1 MRILVVGGGA
11 REHALVWKI
20 AQSSLV
26 KKIFCAP
33 GNAGIAQLA
42 ECVPIHVTDIKA
54 LAAFA
59 TDSKIDLTV
68 IGPEVPLVAGVVD
81 VFEAM
86 GLPVFGPSKEPA
98 KLEGSKAFSKE
109 IMRSAGIPTADFWTC
124 HSREE
129 AAKVLNDYYAHRDSR
144 TDKIVIKAD
153 GIAAGKGVTVANN
166 RQEADEALDLMMN
179 DRIFGASGDSVVIEE
194 CLIGEEASIMAITD
208 GATVLP
214 LIPSQDHKRI
224 YEGDLGANTG
234 GMGAY
239 TPVPVIPENTTV
251 LALERI
257 IKPAINAIRE
267 LGIPYRGILYAG
279 VIVTA
284 NGPKCIEFNCR
295 LGDPDGYALGIPAGA
310 QHHGLRRRHPADRH
324 REEERHHDDR
334 LRHRTGERAGH
345 AVQRRGGDCRGL
357 PRALPADH
365 DDQFRHA
372 RRRDSDRARARCRRR
387 LAPPAWPRG
396 GRRPP
401 GVAAAHALYHS
412 GHLPLYGS
420 FHAPARPEAQ
430 PGRTTDR
437 SRAGGE
443 VRCGLQKAE

>member
-1 MRILVVGGGA
+1 MDR
-11 REHALVWKI
+11 
-20 AQSSLV
+20 
-26 KKIFCAP
+26 
-33 GNAGIAQLA
+33 
-42 ECVPIHVTDIKA
+42 
-54 LAAFA
+54 AA
-59 TDSKIDLTV
+59 DSKIDLTV

-109 IMRSAGIPTADFWTC
+109 IMRAAGIPTADFWTC

-166 RQEADEALDLMMN
+166 RQEADEALDLMMS

-224 YEGDLGANTG
+224 FEGDAGANTG

-239 TPVPVIPENTTV
+239 TPVPVIPDNTTD
-251 LALERI
+251 LTLERI

-284 NGPKCIEFNCR
+284 EGPKCIEFNCR
-295 LGDPDGYALGIPAGA
+295 LGDPETEVVLPMMESDLVQLMLSSIDCTLDKLEVVWKPGAAACIVAASGGYP
-310 QHHGLRRRHPADRH
+310 
-324 REEERHHDDR
+324 
-334 LRHRTGERAGH
+334 
-345 AVQRRGGDCRGL
+345 GDYETGL
-357 PRALPADH
+357 PISGLKEASEIEGCTLFHAGTSFEKGEIVTSGGRVICVTGQGEDLISALARAYTAMSHL
-365 DDQFRHA
+365 QFEGIYF
-372 RRRDSDRARARCRRR
+372 RRDIASRVLRASQ
-387 LAPPAWPRG
+387 
-396 GRRPP
+396 
-401 GVAAAHALYHS
+401 V
-412 GHLPLYGS
+412 
-420 FHAPARPEAQ
+420 
-430 PGRTTDR
+430 
-437 SRAGGE
+437 
-443 VRCGLQKAE
+443 

>member
-42 ECVPIHVTDIKA
+42 ECVPIQVTDIKA

-59 TDSKIDLTV
+59 SESKIDLTV

-179 DRIFGASGDSVVIEE
+179 DRVFGASGDSVVIEE
-194 CLIGEEASIMAITD
+194 CLVGEEASIMAITD

-224 YEGDLGANTG
+224 FEDDLGANTG

-239 TPVPVIPENTTV
+239 TPVPVIPENTTE

-284 NGPKCIEFNCR
+284 DGPKCIEFNCR
-295 LGDPDGYALGIPAGA
+295 LGDPETEVVLPMMECDLVALMLSTIDCTLDKQVISWKTGAAACIVAASGGYP
-310 QHHGLRRRHPADRH
+310 
-324 REEERHHDDR
+324 
-334 LRHRTGERAGH
+334 
-345 AVQRRGGDCRGL
+345 GDYKTGL
-357 PRALPADH
+357 PISGLKEASEIEGCTLFHAGTSIEGGKIVTSGGRVLCVTGQGEDLISALARAYTAMSHLH
-365 DDQFRHA
+365 FEGIYF
-372 RRRDSDRARARCRRR
+372 RRDIASRVLRA
-387 LAPPAWPRG
+387 
-396 GRRPP
+396 
-401 GVAAAHALYHS
+401 S
-412 GHLPLYGS
+412 QS
-420 FHAPARPEAQ
+420 
-430 PGRTTDR
+430 
-437 SRAGGE
+437 
-443 VRCGLQKAE
+443 